1 MAKTFK
7 ARLLTPTGS
16 LFEGDAAGV
25 QVPGKNG
32 LFEMLVNHAPI
43 MSALE
48 IGRVKIRKEDNS
60 EEFYAIGG
68 GFLELSNNNLTVLAE
83 SAERVSEIDVE
94 RAQKARDNAIEQMKK
109 KTADR
114 EEAEKALAR
123 AENRLKLAR
132 ESQ

>member
-16 LFEGDAAGV
+16 LFEGDAEGV

-32 LFEMLVNHAPI
+32 MFEMLVNHAPI
-43 MSALE
+43 MSSLE
-48 IGRVKIRKEDNS
+48 IGRVKIRKEDGS
-60 EEFYAIGG
+60 EDYYAIGG
-68 GFLELSNNNLTVLAE
+68 GFLELSHNNLTVLAE
-83 SAERVSEIDVE
+83 SAESVSEIDVE
-94 RAQKARDNAIEQMKK
+94 RAQKARDEAAEQLKE

-114 EEAEKALAR
+114 EEAEKAMAR

-132 ESQ
+132 ENQ

>member
-16 LFEGDAAGV
+16 LFEGDVTAA
-25 QVPGKNG
+25 QVPGKKG
-32 LFEMLVNHAPI
+32 LFEMLVDHAPI

-68 GFLELSNNNLTVLAE
+68 GFLELSHNNLTVLAE
-83 SAERVSEIDVE
+83 SAEPVSEIDVE
-94 RAQKARDNAIEQMKK
+94 RAQRARDEAAEQLKE

-114 EEAEKALAR
+114 EEAKKALAR

-132 ESQ
+132 ENR